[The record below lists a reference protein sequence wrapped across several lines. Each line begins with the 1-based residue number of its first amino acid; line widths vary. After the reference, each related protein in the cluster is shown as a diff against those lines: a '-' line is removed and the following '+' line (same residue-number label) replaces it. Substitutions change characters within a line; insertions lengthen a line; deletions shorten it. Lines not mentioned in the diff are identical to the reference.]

1 MQSYGISSFFGDPLT
16 TSAIVAREKLSDCI
30 GKQKL
35 VMSRWFEAGSMDEIL
50 RRDCIRLFEAC
61 LAQIES
67 GKPGPSILTSRE
79 FAGAL
84 SNLLERLRKEPA
96 EGNTTEGERRV
107 VLELIVKADLDSAKD
122 GLDHLKSW
130 LKGSEEILVCD
141 PYLMHFSATDLY
153 PDVSSYAHVLLS
165 LFPASAKRIDL
176 YSNGYTSVVKPAIMR
191 PLKAGRQVRHFSSH
205 SLHDRF
211 VIKNRTE
218 GKFIG
223 TSFGGF
229 GRKFFAISDLPR
241 GDVAALLSELYALCP
256 TPIRHG
262 RR

>member
-1 MQSYGISSFFGDPLT
+1 
-16 TSAIVAREKLSDCI
+16 
-30 GKQKL
+30 
-35 VMSRWFEAGSMDEIL
+35 MDEIL
-50 RRDCIRLFEAC
+50 RRDCISLFEAC

-67 GKPGPSILTSRE
+67 GKPGPSMLTSRD

-96 EGNTTEGERRV
+96 EEDATEGEGRF
-107 VLELIVKADLDSAKD
+107 VLELIVKANLNSAKD
-122 GLDHLKSW
+122 GLSHLKNW
-130 LKGSEEILVCD
+130 LRGSEEIVVCD

-153 PDVSSYAHVLLS
+153 PDVTSYAQVLLS

-176 YSNGYTSVVKPAIMR
+176 YSNGYMSQVKPAIMR
-191 PLKAGRQVRHFSSH
+191 PLKDGRQARHFSSH
-205 SLHDRF
+205 GLHDRF

-241 GDVAALLSELYALCP
+241 QDVSALLSELHALCP
-256 TPIRHG
+256 KPIKHG